1 MLTEGTVAPEIV
13 LNDKNSNEVK
23 LSDFKGQKVV
33 VYFYPKDSTPGCT
46 RQACAFSNN
55 FSKFEEMNVKVI
67 GISKDSE
74 ASHIRFA
81 EKYDLPFTLLS
92 DPELKA
98 IKDYDVWQEKKMYGK
113 TSVGVVRST
122 YLINEDGVI
131 EKVWKK
137 AKPDT
142 NAEEIIEYIENSNS

>member
-1 MLTEGTVAPEIV
+1 VLEAGTKAPEIV
-13 LNDKNSNEVK
+13 LNDKDGNEVK
-23 LSDFKGQKVV
+23 LSDFKGQRVV
-33 VYFYPKDSTPGCT
+33 VYFYPRDNTPGCT
-46 RQACAFSNN
+46 RQACAFRDE
-55 FSKFEEMNVKVI
+55 FAEYKKLGIQVM

-74 ASHIRFA
+74 ASHQRFA
-81 EKYDLPFTLLS
+81 EKNELPFVLLA

-113 TSVGVVRST
+113 VSMGVVRST
-122 YLINEDGVI
+122 YLIGEDGMI

-142 NAEEIIEYIENSNS
+142 NAKEILEYINS

>member
-13 LNDKNSNEVK
+13 LKDKNSNEVK

-33 VYFYPKDSTPGCT
+33 VYFYPKDNTPGCT

-55 FSKFEEMNVKVI
+55 FSKFEELNVKVI

-81 EKYDLPFTLLS
+81 DKYELPFVLLS

-113 TSVGVVRST
+113 TSFGVVRST
-122 YLINEDGVI
+122 YLIDENGVI

-142 NAEEIIEYIENSNS
+142 NAEEIIEYIENLNC

>member
-1 MLTEGTVAPEIV
+1 MLIEGTVAPEIV
-13 LNDKNSNEVK
+13 LKDKNSNEVK

-33 VYFYPKDSTPGCT
+33 VYFYPKDNTPGCT

-55 FSKFEEMNVKVI
+55 FSKFEELNVKVI

-81 EKYDLPFTLLS
+81 DKYELPFVLLY

-113 TSVGVVRST
+113 TSFGVVRST
-122 YLINEDGVI
+122 YLIDENGAI

-142 NAEEIIEYIENSNS
+142 NADEIIKYIENLNC

>member
-13 LNDKNSNEVK
+13 LKDKNSNEVK

-33 VYFYPKDSTPGCT
+33 VYFYPKDNTPGCT

-55 FSKFEEMNVKVI
+55 FSKFEELNIKVI

-81 EKYDLPFTLLS
+81 DKYDLPFVLLS

-113 TSVGVVRST
+113 TSFGVVRST
-122 YLINEDGVI
+122 YLIDENGVI

-142 NAEEIIEYIENSNS
+142 NAEEIIEYIENLNC

>member
-13 LNDKNSNEVK
+13 LKDKNSNEVK

-33 VYFYPKDSTPGCT
+33 VYFYPKDNTPGCT

-55 FSKFEEMNVKVI
+55 FSKFKELNVKVI

-81 EKYDLPFTLLS
+81 DKYELPFVLLS

-113 TSVGVVRST
+113 TSFGVVRST
-122 YLINEDGVI
+122 YLIDENGVI

-142 NAEEIIEYIENSNS
+142 NAEEIIEYIENLNC